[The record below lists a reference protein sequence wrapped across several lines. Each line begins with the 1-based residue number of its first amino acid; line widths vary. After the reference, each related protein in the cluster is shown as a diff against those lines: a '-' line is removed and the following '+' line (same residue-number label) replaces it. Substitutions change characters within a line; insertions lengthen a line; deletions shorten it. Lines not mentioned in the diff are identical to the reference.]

1 MNKSRRSSLGGLT
14 WLGWVDFML
23 EFAAQAFKDMRSDI
37 SDKNCAKKFLFGTAL
52 AHLKHRPYEIPL
64 VLRM

>member
-37 SDKNCAKKFLFGTAL
+37 SDKICAKKFLFGTDL
-52 AHLKHRPYEIPL
+52 AH
-64 VLRM
+64 